1 MNTSNTDPAQA
12 AAEAL
17 RAAGVEVHPVGE
29 ELDEWAIGC
38 FVFSDVDLVRLAVS
52 RGLMEEE

>member
-1 MNTSNTDPAQA
+1 MPDTDPAQA

-29 ELDEWAIGC
+29 EMDEWAIGC
-38 FVFSDVDLVRLAVS
+38 FVFTDAELVRLAVS
-52 RGLMEEE
+52 RGLLSEDE